1 MPRRPSQNEPDSRF
15 DRRLSEILVHATEVF
30 CEKGYEG
37 ASMRDLSRASGMS
50 LAGLYHYLGSKE
62 RLLYLIQKHTFSTIV
77 EELKK
82 KLEGVKDP
90 ADRIRIFIQNHLEYF
105 VTNQS
110 GLKVLAHE
118 DEALKNGFNSEISSI
133 KREYYRICLRL
144 MEDLKGERKLNFNSR
159 TAVMSLFGM
168 INWIYTWYNPR
179 QDGTAEDLAQQMS
192 AIILSGVCSA
202 GALARVR
209 RQRAI
214 LKPLSS
220 RAVHAR
226 SQTLKPLSS
235 RVRDPQS
242 AAITTPRR
250 AKDALKGSRP
260 KARRNRSTLDFQ
272 PASAG
277 QA

>member
-1 MPRRPSQNEPDSRF
+1 MPSRVRHPEPDSRF
-15 DRRLSEILVHATEVF
+15 DRRLNEILAHATDVF

-90 ADRIRIFIQNHLEYF
+90 ADRIRVFIQNHLEYF

-118 DEALKNGFNSEISSI
+118 DEALKNGFNSEIAAI
-133 KREYYRICLRL
+133 KREYYRICVGL
-144 MEDLKGERKLNFNSR
+144 MDDLKRQRHLDFNSR

-179 QDGTAEDLAQQMS
+179 VDGN
-192 AIILSGVCSA
+192 A
-202 GALARVR
+202 GALAEQMGNLVLNG
-209 RQRAI
+209 I
-214 LKPLSS
+214 VNGNGI
-220 RAVHAR
+220 VHGR
-226 SQTLKPLSS
+226 K
-235 RVRDPQS
+235 
-242 AAITTPRR
+242 PRR
-250 AKDALKGSRP
+250 KS
-260 KARRNRSTLDFQ
+260 
-272 PASAG
+272 
-277 QA
+277 